1 MDMKLKSCPFCGGD
15 ARLFV
20 NDGVE
25 VQCTK
30 CGIHTET
37 LIDMPSRCGSKG
49 SHAIEMVIEK
59 MEQQSVIPTDTCVTC
74 ENFIGGGDWGLCCKI
89 KYDLCYEC
97 TPKCKDYQQKEVRKN
112 NGR

>member
-20 NDGVE
+20 NNGVE

-37 LIDMPSRCGSKG
+37 LIDTPNRCGSKS
-49 SHAIEMVIEK
+49 SHAIERVIEK
-59 MEQQSVIPTDTCVTC
+59 WNSRV
-74 ENFIGGGDWGLCCKI
+74 
-89 KYDLCYEC
+89 
-97 TPKCKDYQQKEVRKN
+97 
-112 NGR
+112 

>member
-1 MDMKLKSCPFCGGD
+1 MKNECLGCDFNDPDYGCTCPPGEEWYACG
-15 ARLFV
+15 LS
-20 NDGVE
+20 NP
-25 VQCTK
+25 
-30 CGIHTET
+30 TEE
-37 LIDMPSRCGSKG
+37 DFK
-49 SHAIEMVIEK
+49 
-59 MEQQSVIPTDTCVTC
+59 QPTDTCVTC